1 MTDPQDAPERENKIQ
16 EAMAKTRIAP
26 DLLEGMTE
34 KVKAL
39 EGAMKPEAQL
49 FPVVIEMNAAFPH
62 GPNVARAM
70 LLRQFLKEGHGAGEK
85 VHHVFLDRNLFAS
98 HESPPSPHPSDRDS
112 EKRHRFNDARD

>member
-1 MTDPQDAPERENKIQ
+1 MIDRQDAPERENKIQ

-26 DLLEGMTE
+26 DLLEAMTE

-70 LLRQFLKEGHGAGEK
+70 LLRQFLKEGHAVDVLGSCMALLPS
-85 VHHVFLDRNLFAS
+85 V
-98 HESPPSPHPSDRDS
+98 ESAPR
-112 EKRHRFNDARD
+112 A